1 MPVRTAIDLARFNI
15 DVAWAFGE
23 WSTSL
28 LSRPILHQIAAKGT
42 QSQGVLTLPGFS
54 GPEASL
60 VPLVQF
66 LRAQGFYAKSWGLG
80 TNRGPSGP
88 DYMKFLADL
97 MAPRLKQMADKTG
110 NKVSL
115 VGQSLG
121 GIYGRELARAYPN
134 LVDRVI
140 TLGSPAY
147 INPRKIGHI
156 NKMVTVALQAVTGA
170 PAEVHMETAQLTKI
184 YKPPPGIP
192 LVSIYSQLDG
202 VVSKHVTM
210 IPHVDVDHDGPAPR
224 ENIEILGSHCG
235 MGVNPVSLVA
245 ICDRL
250 VADVDEWVPFS
261 PHDYLASPLHMAIP
275 ALYPKSV
282 APAVS

>member
-1 MPVRTAIDLARFNI
+1 MPVRTAIDLARFNL
-15 DVAWAFGE
+15 DVTWAFGE

-28 LSRPILHQIAAKGT
+28 LTRPILHSLAAKGDKT
-42 QSQGVLTLPGFS
+42 RGVLTLPGFS

-60 VPLVQF
+60 RPLVRF
-66 LRAQGFYAKSWGLG
+66 LRCQGFYAKSWGLG
-80 TNRGPSGP
+80 TNRGPHGH
-88 DYMKFLADL
+88 DYMAFLADII
-97 MAPRLKQMADKTG
+97 APRLKRMADKTG

-121 GIYGRELARAYPN
+121 GIYSREIARAYPN

-147 INPRKIGHI
+147 INPNRIGHL
-156 NKMVTVALQAVTGA
+156 NKLVTVALQAMTGA
-170 PAEVHMETAQLTKI
+170 PAEMHMETAQLVKI
-184 YKPPPGIP
+184 YRPPPGVP
-192 LVSIYSQLDG
+192 LVSIFSQLDG

-210 IPHVDVDHDGPAPR
+210 IPHVDLDHDGPVPR

-235 MGVNPVSLVA
+235 MGVNPVSLIA

-250 VADVDEWVPFS
+250 VADIEDWQPFC
-261 PHDYLASPLHMAIP
+261 PHDYVPEPFHSAIP
-275 ALYPKSV
+275 AVYPASV
-282 APAVS
+282 APAL

>member
-15 DVAWAFGE
+15 DLAWAFGE
-23 WSTSL
+23 WSASI
-28 LSRPILHQIAAKGT
+28 LSRPVLHQLAAKGDP
-42 QSQGVLTLPGFS
+42 SQGVLTLPGFS

-60 VPLVQF
+60 IPLVRF

-80 TNRGPSGP
+80 TNRGPSGQ

-97 MAPRLKQMADKTG
+97 LAPRLKQMADKTG
-110 NKVSL
+110 NKVSI

-134 LVDRVI
+134 YVDRVI

-147 INPRKIGHI
+147 INPRKIGHL

-170 PAEVHMETAQLTKI
+170 PAELHLETAKLTKI
-184 YKPPPGIP
+184 YRPPPGIP

-210 IPHVDVDHDGPAPR
+210 IPHVDLMHDGPMPR

-235 MGVNPVSLVA
+235 MGVNPVSLIA

-250 VADVDEWVPFS
+250 VADVEDWAPFN
-261 PHDYLASPLHMAIP
+261 PQEYFCAPLHLAIP
-275 ALYPKSV
+275 ALYPKRV
-282 APAVS
+282 APVA